1 MFIEKESWEEIFLE
15 TRKKCIGSKKTPSTK
30 KKKKEKE
37 NTSWLCQVKQEGRQV
52 LVSYV
57 GLNNIE
63 QGFLGQPLLLLLL
76 SSG

>member
-1 MFIEKESWEEIFLE
+1 MHWKQENPLYKE
-15 TRKKCIGSKKTPSTK
+15 R
-30 KKKKEKE
+30 KKKEKE